1 MRIDTMV
8 TIADVERSQFTPDFG
23 FMWFLADR
31 TYVTIVLMLRLLS
44 SVCRRLFV
52 VGARAD
58 RGRRRLSNGKP
69 ILIFFREQLPLH
81 WNR

>member
-1 MRIDTMV
+1 MV

-52 VGARAD
+52 TDVLQLNGARYA
-58 RGRRRLSNGKP
+58 LYCY
-69 ILIFFREQLPLH
+69 
-81 WNR
+81 